1 MKIQGT
7 VLVSDKNKGL
17 QTALALLVEK
27 DFSNVITETDD
38 DKIVQLAKSESVDII
53 VLDIVQNSPVQ
64 LQGYLNLVKRITA
77 LDLQIQIVTLTNFS
91 QNSFGLETVDAGAFD
106 FIPKPW
112 NNEKLLVTL
121 RNAYRMKQYMTSLKQ
136 IEALKESFK
145 SENPFFWGI
154 SEATKSIFETA
165 QKLSQTDVAVLLCGE
180 KGSGKE
186 LLAQQIHNMGKRSAN
201 MFIKLDAG
209 ALAEGELER
218 KLSMGDGGTV
228 YIENIERLEE
238 SEQTLLL
245 KVLKNKIIKD
255 LNTDKSTNTN
265 IRLIAG
271 SYTNYNALST
281 ETQLNKDFL
290 HLFRRSNI
298 KVPSLNEREEDIIPL
313 ATIFLN
319 KYCRKYSKNI
329 NGFSELAK
337 EILTTTRWVGNTS
350 ELSLTI
356 ERAVILTPDGGTIQP
371 GYIMLNTA
379 SDDVSKNSLNTLT
392 IEQMEKKM
400 MRAALKRNNGNIT
413 LAAEQLGITRQ
424 TLYNK
429 GKKYKLFK

>member
-7 VLVSDKNKGL
+7 VLISDRNKGL
-17 QTALALLVEK
+17 QTALALFVEK
-27 DFSNVITETDD
+27 EFSNVITETDT
-38 DKIVQLAKSESVDII
+38 DKIVQLAKGESVDII
-53 VLDIVQNSPVQ
+53 VLDIVQNTPSQ
-64 LQGYLNLVKRITA
+64 LQEYLDLVKQIAA
-77 LDLQIQIVTLTNFS
+77 LDLQIQIITLTNFS
-91 QNSFGLETVDAGAFD
+91 QNSFGLETVNSGAFD

-121 RNAYRMKQYMTSLKQ
+121 RNAYRMRQYMISLKQ
-136 IEALKESFK
+136 IDALKESFK

-154 SEATKSIFETA
+154 SEATKGIFETA
-165 QKLSQTDVAVLLCGE
+165 QKLSQSDIPVLLCGE

-186 LLAQQIHNMGKRSAN
+186 LLAQQIHNLSKRSTN

-209 ALAEGELER
+209 SLAEGELER
-218 KLSMGDGGTV
+218 KLGMCDGGTI
-228 YIENIERLEE
+228 YIENIEILEQ
-238 SEQTLLL
+238 SKQKLLL
-245 KVLKNKIIKD
+245 EALKNKIIKGLND
-255 LNTDKSTNTN
+255 SKTINTDV
-265 IRLIAG
+265 RLIAG
-271 SYTNYNALST
+271 TYSKCSSLSSDN
-281 ETQLNKDFL
+281 LMDKDL
-290 HLFRRSNI
+290 MQIFRKSSL

-329 NGFSELAK
+329 NGFSEMAK
-337 EILTTTRWVGNTS
+337 EVLTTTRWVGNTS

-371 GYIMLNTA
+371 GYIMLDTA
-379 SDDVSKNSLNTLT
+379 SDDVSKENISTLT

-400 MRAALKRNNGNIT
+400 MRSALKRNNGNIT

>member
-53 VLDIVQNSPVQ
+53 ILDIVQNSPVQ
-64 LQGYLNLVKRITA
+64 LQEYLNLIKRIAA
-77 LDLQIQIVTLTNFS
+77 LDLQIQIITLTNFS

-136 IEALKESFK
+136 IEALKESFR

-154 SEATKSIFETA
+154 SEATKGIFETA
-165 QKLSQTDVAVLLCGE
+165 QKLSQTDVPVLLCGE

-201 MFIKLDAG
+201 TFIKLDAG
-209 ALAEGELER
+209 TLTEGELER

-238 SEQTLLL
+238 SEQILLL
-245 KVLKNKIIKD
+245 DVLKNKIIKD

-271 SYTNYNALST
+271 SYINYNTLST
-281 ETQLNKDFL
+281 DYQSNSNFIQLFKKSTVN
-290 HLFRRSNI
+290 
-298 KVPSLNEREEDIIPL
+298 VPCLNEREEDIIPL

-329 NGFSELAK
+329 TGFSELAK
-337 EILTTTRWVGNTS
+337 EILTSTKWVGNTS

-371 GYIMLNTA
+371 GYIMLNTE
-379 SDDVSKNSLNTLT
+379 SGDISKNSLNTLT
-392 IEQMEKKM
+392 LEQMEKKM

-413 LAAEQLGITRQ
+413 MAAEQLGITRQ

-429 GKKYKLFK
+429 GKKYKIFN

>member
-53 VLDIVQNSPVQ
+53 ILDIVQNSPVQ
-64 LQGYLNLVKRITA
+64 FQEYLNLIKRIAA
-77 LDLQIQIVTLTNFS
+77 LDLQIQIITLTNFS

-136 IEALKESFK
+136 IEALKESFR

-154 SEATKSIFETA
+154 SEATKGIFETA
-165 QKLSQTDVAVLLCGE
+165 QKLSQTDVPVLLCGE

-201 MFIKLDAG
+201 MFIKLDADT
-209 ALAEGELER
+209 LTEGELAR
-218 KLSMGDGGTV
+218 KLYMGDGGTV

-238 SEQTLLL
+238 AEQILLL
-245 KVLKNKIIKD
+245 NVLKKKIIKD

-271 SYTNYNALST
+271 SYINYNTLST
-281 ETQLNKDFL
+281 DYQSNSNFIQLFKKSTVN
-290 HLFRRSNI
+290 
-298 KVPSLNEREEDIIPL
+298 VPCLNEREEDIIPL

-329 NGFSELAK
+329 TGFSELAK
-337 EILTTTRWVGNTS
+337 DILTSTKWVGNTS

-371 GYIMLNTA
+371 EYIMLNTE
-379 SDDVSKNSLNTLT
+379 SGDISKNSLNTLT
-392 IEQMEKKM
+392 LEQMEKKM

-413 LAAEQLGITRQ
+413 MAAEQLGITRQ

>member
-17 QTALALLVEK
+17 QTALALLAEK

-53 VLDIVQNSPVQ
+53 ILDIVQNSPVQ
-64 LQGYLNLVKRITA
+64 LQEYLNLVKRIAA
-77 LDLQIQIVTLTNFS
+77 LDLQIQIITLTNFS

-136 IEALKESFK
+136 IEALKESFR

-154 SEATKSIFETA
+154 SEATKGIFETA
-165 QKLSQTDVAVLLCGE
+165 QKLSQTDVPVLLCGE

-186 LLAQQIHNMGKRSAN
+186 LLAQQIHNMGKRSTN

-209 ALAEGELER
+209 TLTEGELER

-238 SEQTLLL
+238 SEQILLL
-245 KVLKNKIIKD
+245 DILKNKIIKD

-271 SYTNYNALST
+271 SYINYSTLSADYQSNNNFV
-281 ETQLNKDFL
+281 QLFKKSTVN
-290 HLFRRSNI
+290 
-298 KVPSLNEREEDIIPL
+298 VPCLNEREEDIIPL

-329 NGFSELAK
+329 TGFSELAK
-337 EILTTTRWVGNTS
+337 EILTSTKWVGNTS

-371 GYIMLNTA
+371 GYIMLNTS
-379 SDDVSKNSLNTLT
+379 SDNVSKESISTLT
-392 IEQMEKKM
+392 LEQMEKKM

-429 GKKYKLFK
+429 GKKYKIFN

>member
-1 MKIQGT
+1 MKFQGT
-7 VLVSDKNKGL
+7 VLISDRNKGL
-17 QTALALLVEK
+17 QTALTLLAEK
-27 DFSNVITETDD
+27 EFSNVRAETDN
-38 DKIVQLAKSESVDII
+38 DKIIQLAKDESVDII
-53 VLDIVQNSPVQ
+53 VLDIVQTAPSQ
-64 LQGYLNLVKRITA
+64 LQEYLDLIKQITA
-77 LDLQIQIVTLTNFS
+77 LDLQIQIITLTNFS
-91 QNSFGLETVDAGAFD
+91 QNSFGLETVNSGAFD

-112 NNEKLLVTL
+112 NNEKLMVTL
-121 RNAYRMKQYMTSLKQ
+121 RNAYRMRQYMISLKQ
-136 IEALKESFK
+136 IETLKESFK

-154 SEATKSIFETA
+154 SESNKGIFETA
-165 QKLSQTDVAVLLCGE
+165 QKLSQSDVPVLLCGE

-186 LLAQQIHNMGKRSAN
+186 LLAQQIHNLSKRRSN

-209 ALAEGELER
+209 YLAEGELER
-218 KLSMGDGGTV
+218 KLGMCDGGTI
-228 YIENIERLEE
+228 YIENIEALEY
-238 SEQTLLL
+238 SRQTFLIDA
-245 KVLKNKIIKD
+245 LKNRIVKD
-255 LNTDKSTNTN
+255 LNISKTINAN

-271 SYTNYNALST
+271 TYTNYSALSSDSQMS
-281 ETQLNKDFL
+281 EDFVQ
-290 HLFRRSNI
+290 LFRKSNVKI
-298 KVPSLNEREEDIIPL
+298 PSLNEREEDIIPL

-337 EILTTTRWVGNTS
+337 EILTTTKWIGNTS

-371 GYIMLNTA
+371 GYIMLSTS
-379 SDDVSKNSLNTLT
+379 SDDVSKDSISTLT
-392 IEQMEKKM
+392 IGQMEKKM

>member
-1 MKIQGT
+1 MKNQGT
-7 VLVSDKNKGL
+7 ILISDVNKGL
-17 QTALALLVEK
+17 QAALVLLAEK
-27 DFSNVITETDD
+27 EFTNVIAETRY
-38 DKIVQLAKSESVDII
+38 DKIIQLAKSESIDII
-53 VLDIVQNSPVQ
+53 ILDIVHNSPQ
-64 LQGYLNLVKRITA
+64 QQEEYLNFIKEITS
-77 LDLQIQIVTLTNFS
+77 LDLHIQIITLINFS
-91 QNSFGLETVDAGAFD
+91 QNNFGLETVNSGAFD

-112 NNEKLLVTL
+112 NNEKLQVTL
-121 RNAYRMKQYMTSLKQ
+121 RNAYRMRQYMISLKQ
-136 IEALKESFK
+136 IDALKESFR

-154 SEATKSIFETA
+154 SDATKGIFEASQKFA
-165 QKLSQTDVAVLLCGE
+165 QTETPVFLCGE

-186 LLAQQIHNMGKRSAN
+186 LLAQQIHNLSRRNQN
-201 MFIKLDAG
+201 MFIKADAG
-209 ALAEGELER
+209 TLVEGELER
-218 KLSMGDGGTV
+218 KLEISNGGTI
-228 YIENIERLEE
+228 YIENIELLDNDK
-238 SEQTLLL
+238 QKLLL
-245 KVLKNKIIKD
+245 NVLNNKNISN
-255 LNTDKSTNTN
+255 LGYSKSISTN

-271 SYTNYNALST
+271 SYSNFNTLTT
-281 ETQLNKDFL
+281 ENQITKEFAQLFKK
-290 HLFRRSNI
+290 SNLR
-298 KVPSLNEREEDIIPL
+298 VPSLNERGEDIIPL

-329 NGFSELAK
+329 TGFSELAK
-337 EILTTTRWVGNTS
+337 EILITTKWVGNTS

-371 GYIMLNTA
+371 GYIMLNTH
-379 SDDVSKNSLNTLT
+379 SDDTSKESISTLT